1 MKKLLTK
8 IRSDIPHWVGDGF
21 PVRSIFNYMEHGKIL
36 TPFLLMDYASLTQFK
51 PTNHRRGVGDHPHRG
66 FETVTIVYAGEV
78 EHRDSHGGGGIIRPG
93 DVQWMSAASG
103 LVHQEFH
110 SEEYAKKGGDFE
122 MVQLWVNLPKKDK
135 MNAPRYQGILN
146 AQIPEVKLTENGSY
160 ARIIAGNIE
169 TTKGPANTYT
179 QINLWDLRVKAN
191 DEISLTLPEGDST
204 NLFVLSG
211 EIEGQEGEKITDG
224 EIGIFQRQGDRL
236 VFKANK
242 DSKILLLGGTPIE
255 EPIVGYG
262 PFVMNTQSEIAQA
275 FEDFNNG
282 KMGVIEKI
290 QGSDH

>member
-1 MKKLLTK
+1 MKRLLTK

-21 PVRSIFNYMEHGKIL
+21 PVRSIFNYQEHGKIL
-36 TPFLLMDYASLTQFK
+36 TPFLLMDYASLTQFT
-51 PTNHRRGVGDHPHRG
+51 PTTERRGVGEHPHRG
-66 FETVTIVYAGEV
+66 FETVTIVYDGEV
-78 EHRDSHGGGGIIRPG
+78 EHRDSFGGGGIIRPG

-135 MNAPRYQGILN
+135 MNAPRYQGIHN
-146 AQIPEVKLTENGSY
+146 SQIPVVQLGHNGSY
-160 ARIIAGNIE
+160 ARIIAGNNE

-179 QINLWDLRVKAN
+179 QINLWDLRIKAN
-191 DEISLTLPEGDST
+191 DEISIHLPDGDST

-211 EIEGQEGEKITDG
+211 EVEVESGEKICDG
-224 EIGIFQRQGDRL
+224 EIGVFQRQGTL
-236 VFKANK
+236 LKFKATK
-242 DSKILLLGGTPIE
+242 ESKILLLGGTPID

-262 PFVMNTQSEIAQA
+262 PFVMNTQSEIAKA

-290 QGSDH
+290 MGSE

>member
-21 PVRSIFNYMEHGKIL
+21 PVRSIFNYMEHGQIL
-36 TPFLLMDYASLTQFK
+36 TPFLLMDYASLTQFT
-51 PTNHRRGVGDHPHRG
+51 PTTHRRGVGDHPHRG
-66 FETVTIVYAGEV
+66 FETVTIVYSGEV
-78 EHRDSHGGGGIIRPG
+78 EHRDSYGGGGIIRPG

-135 MNAPRYQGILN
+135 MNTPRYQGIQN
-146 AQIPEVKLTENGSY
+146 AQIPVVKLSENGSY
-160 ARIIAGNIE
+160 ARIIAGSIE
-169 TTKGPANTYT
+169 ATKGPAHTYT

-191 DEISLTLPEGDST
+191 DEITLTLLEGDST

-211 EIEGQEGEKITDG
+211 EVESQEGEKIVDG

-282 KMGVIEKI
+282 KMGVIQKI
-290 QGSDH
+290 QGSDQ